1 MYPLEFPVENAAP
14 VLDPTLLAL
23 AGLLVLALVIV
34 AFCCGSW
41 WRARELG
48 HSRAHVCEDIY
59 DAIAR
64 AADKAAGARRAE
76 VIARCG
82 DLVQVL
88 ERTLGPVIRLGGDV
102 AHFHGRLKAGLHP
115 EAAHEPPPRPR
126 TDSFEPA
133 SAGVTNTIGAHAT
146 VHQTFI
152 SGHGDG
158 TADHGDRGHGRGA
171 HDGGHATAHEGRGGK
186 DRDSVDIAT
195 ARAAALAFRDYWSER
210 AERLDDLRA
219 AQSALLTHPPRK
231 A

>member
-1 MYPLEFPVENAAP
+1 MYPLEFPVESAAP
-14 VLDPTLLAL
+14 VLDPTLLVL

-59 DAIAR
+59 DAIAK
-64 AADKAAGARRAE
+64 AADKAAGARRSE
-76 VIARCG
+76 VTARCG

-88 ERTLGPVIRLGGDV
+88 ERTLGPVIRLGGDL
-102 AHFHGRLKAGLHP
+102 AHFHARLQAGLHSG
-115 EAAHEPPPRPR
+115 AARKPPPRPR
-126 TDSFEPA
+126 IDSHEPA
-133 SAGVTNTIGAHAT
+133 SAGVTNTIGAHAV

-158 TADHGDRGHGRGA
+158 AADHGERGHGE
-171 HDGGHATAHEGRGGK
+171 HDGGHDEGKGGR
-186 DRDSVDIAT
+186 DRDSVDLST

-219 AQSALLTHPPRK
+219 AQKALLTHPAPRS
-231 A
+231 

>member
-23 AGLLVLALVIV
+23 AGLLVLALVVV
-34 AFCCGSW
+34 AFCSGSW
-41 WRARELG
+41 WRGRELG

-64 AADKAAGARRAE
+64 AADKAAGARRPE

-88 ERTLGPVIRLGGDV
+88 ERTLGPVIRLGGDL

-115 EAAHEPPPRPR
+115 EAAYEPPPRPR
-126 TDSFEPA
+126 IDSHAPA
-133 SAGVTNTIGAHAT
+133 STGVTNTIGAHAV

-152 SGHGDG
+152 SGEPRDEAGHGE
-158 TADHGDRGHGRGA
+158 RGHG
-171 HDGGHATAHEGRGGK
+171 EKGRGDSDDRGK
-186 DRDSVDIAT
+186 DSVDIAT

-210 AERLDDLRA
+210 AARLDDLRA
-219 AQSALLTHPPRK
+219 AQKALLTHPPRK

>member
-23 AGLLVLALVIV
+23 AGLLVLALVVV
-34 AFCCGSW
+34 AFCFGSW

-115 EAAHEPPPRPR
+115 EAAHEPLPRPR

-152 SGHGDG
+152 SGEPRDE
-158 TADHGDRGHGRGA
+158 AGHGER
-171 HDGGHATAHEGRGGK
+171 GHATAHEDKGGK